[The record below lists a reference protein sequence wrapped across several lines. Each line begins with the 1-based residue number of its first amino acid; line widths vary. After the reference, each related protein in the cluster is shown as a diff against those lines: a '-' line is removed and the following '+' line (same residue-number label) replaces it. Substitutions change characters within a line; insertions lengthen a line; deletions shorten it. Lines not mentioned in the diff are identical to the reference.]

1 MRKGKNGI
9 RRIAALAC
17 SVALLATMLPVQVL
31 AADEATSEPL
41 AAVTSLEESGEEK
54 APEQGETGIQPETE
68 NACTKNADC
77 AAEIHAEGCPKYVA
91 PAEEEDTDPVVSCTK
106 SEDCAAETHEEGC
119 PKYVAPAEEE
129 DTDPVVSCTKSED
142 CAAETHEEG
151 CPKYVAPEEERIVAG
166 SNLEVAITDEDM
178 AAVTDETTAIAAA
191 LSRMQIEDV
200 TAVTSLKV
208 TTEGNAYLS
217 PSDNEYIKSN
227 FTALTSLDESECQCS
242 VRNLSE
248 SYLTKS
254 GLENREYAEF
264 GGLSEFS
271 GLTALAIPK
280 SAEVINSY
288 SVNKT
293 GLNDLVIPDSV
304 LVIESGAFSGNA
316 NLTGDIVIPDSVVF
330 VGNNSFGTSVATDCG
345 TLTLGNSVKYID
357 NSAFIKRNFSGNL
370 IIPDSVEYIGNWVF
384 TTPAFTNGTWTLG
397 SGLKYIGDASLSNI
411 CSGNSGTLFIPAQ
424 LDAQDTAFGYNT
436 FSKVVFEEGITVIR
450 ARVIRNSTSVT
461 EVVLP
466 ASVETI
472 GTGAFSSCE
481 QLSIVNVPD
490 SVTTINAYAFSGT
503 ALSGVYLSASIS
515 SLGDRAFD
523 DLPQNSIIYADND
536 SVYNLLI
543 EKNTDEWS
551 RRYDSSKTALAVT
564 NGGSFAADTQ
574 FTAGTLATP
583 TKNGAIFEGWYENAE
598 FTGEA
603 VAAAEAGKTYYAK
616 WIGMENIE
624 LQYGAEQTIVSNG
637 VTLSGY
643 ESDNPSVA
651 TVDTNGNVKAVGVGT
666 ATISA
671 TGTYDNEP
679 TNFTMTVT
687 VTPRPINYTLTGDD
701 TGSGSITYNY
711 SDEHHALSDSM
722 TFKWADEPDTVV
734 SLTEGTDINYTYTV
748 VDPEAPDVGDPL
760 TYDYLPMPVGEYTV
774 SFNLKNPNYTFKL
787 SDGTTSNTLAVKVNV
802 TAEGTQRAYLASAA
816 PKADQNFVY
825 NGQGVLPVEGTLN
838 AYAENS
844 VSSSTVE
851 IGTFTV
857 NIEGLNGTSFHSEV
871 SEIEAGT
878 NLSAISGLAL
888 PADPGTYIITASAAN
903 DNYYLYKSLVFTINK
918 ATVTITAADK
928 TVIAGDEDGL
938 PPLNNPT
945 EGKDYT
951 VTGLA
956 AGHSLTTAP
965 TLNYSEDAN
974 VDAVATYSIIP
985 SGAAADEK
993 YYTTIQYVNGTLHV
1007 EKIAII
1013 EGANQTWTK
1022 ESGKDLVIRSN
1033 ADFSDFLGVT
1043 VNDVE
1048 LVQNQ
1053 DYTAKSGSTIV
1064 TIKADYLNS
1073 LAAGDY
1079 KIAIVSD
1086 TGSAVTKFTVKAEAA
1101 GNSDT
1106 SNNDNTAGGNTGS
1119 TTTQSGSSIVYYTC
1133 PACGYHDWTATADG
1147 YKCNH
1152 CGYVESVKQLS
1163 GYGNVK
1169 GVYEPKTSAAAA
1181 QSASATSSSAIPQ
1194 TSDAMPVGL
1203 LGGVT
1208 VVAAAAFAALFVLR
1222 KRKHND

>member
-1 MRKGKNGI
+1 MTGELVVPDSVTGEIGEGTFYGCKFTSIKIGNGI
-9 RRIAALAC
+9 TAIG
-17 SVALLATMLPVQVL
+17 Q
-31 AADEATSEPL
+31 EAFYNNKASES
-41 AAVTSLEESGEEK
+41 TSLVLG
-54 APEQGETGIQPETE
+54 
-68 NACTKNADC
+68 NN
-77 AAEIHAEGCPKYVA
+77 
-91 PAEEEDTDPVVSCTK
+91 
-106 SEDCAAETHEEGC
+106 
-119 PKYVAPAEEE
+119 
-129 DTDPVVSCTKSED
+129 
-142 CAAETHEEG
+142 
-151 CPKYVAPEEERIVAG
+151 
-166 SNLEVAITDEDM
+166 IT
-178 AAVTDETTAIAAA
+178 T
-191 LSRMQIEDV
+191 
-200 TAVTSLKV
+200 
-208 TTEGNAYLS
+208 
-217 PSDNEYIKSN
+217 IKQS
-227 FTALTSLDESECQCS
+227 A
-242 VRNLSE
+242 
-248 SYLTKS
+248 
-254 GLENREYAEF
+254 
-264 GGLSEFS
+264 FS
-271 GLTALAIPK
+271 GASIGG
-280 SAEVINSY
+280 N
-288 SVNKT
+288 
-293 GLNDLVIPDSV
+293 LVIPDSV
-304 LVIESGAFSGNA
+304 TEIQKWAFYNCQ
-316 NLTGDIVIPDSVVF
+316 NLTGDLSLSK
-330 VGNNSFGTSVATDCG
+330 NLKS
-345 TLTLGNSVKYID
+345 LGEQ
-357 NSAFIKRNFSGNL
+357 AFFNCKFTGPI
-370 IIPDSVEYIGNWVF
+370 IIPD
-384 TTPAFTNGTWTLG
+384 
-397 SGLKYIGDASLSNI
+397 
-411 CSGNSGTLFIPAQ
+411 
-424 LDAQDTAFGYNT
+424 
-436 FSKVVFEEGITVIR
+436 GITSIP
-450 ARVIRNSTSVT
+450 ISTFHGADTVCFVVPGSVT
-461 EVVLP
+461 EF
-466 ASVETI
+466 
-472 GTGAFSSCE
+472 G
-481 QLSIVNVPD
+481 N
-490 SVTTINAYAFSGT
+490 Y
-503 ALSGVYLSASIS
+503 
-515 SLGDRAFD
+515 SLDDRRGDR
-523 DLPQNSIIYADND
+523 IIYLDNNTQEETLK
-536 SVYNLLI
+536 SVDLGN
-543 EKNTDEWS
+543 K
-551 RRYDSSKTALAVT
+551 SSPHAIT

-583 TKNGAIFEGWYENAE
+583 TKNGAIFEGWYDNAE

-603 VAAAEAGKTYYAK
+603 VKTAEAGKTYYAK

-671 TGTYDNEP
+671 TGTYDNQP

-711 SDEHHALSDSM
+711 SDEHHALSDYM
-722 TFKWADEPDTVV
+722 TFKWADKPETVV
-734 SLTEGTDINYTYTV
+734 RLTEGADINYTYTV
-748 VDPEAPDVGDPL
+748 VDPEAPDEGKSF

-787 SDGTTSNTLAVKVNV
+787 SDGNTGNTLAVKVNV
-802 TAEGTQRAYLASAA
+802 TEAEAQRAYLASAA
-816 PKADQNFVY
+816 PTANQNFSY
-825 NGQGVLPVEGTLN
+825 TGEGVLPVEGILN

-888 PADPGTYIITASAAN
+888 PTDPGTYIITASAAN

-918 ATVTITAADK
+918 ATVTVTAADK
-928 TVIAGDEDGL
+928 TVIAGDKDGL
-938 PPLNNPT
+938 PSLNNPT

-965 TLNYSEDAN
+965 TLNYADGAN

-985 SGAAADEK
+985 FGATANEK
-993 YYTTIQYVNGTLHV
+993 YYTIQYVNGTLHV

-1048 LVQNQ
+1048 LVQDQ

-1101 GNSDT
+1101 GDSDT

-1119 TTTQSGSSIVYYTC
+1119 TTTQSGSGIVYYTC
-1133 PACGYHDWTATADG
+1133 PACGYHDWTAGADG

-1194 TSDAMPVGL
+1194 TGDESQPLVW
-1203 LGGVT
+1203 VT
-1208 VVAAAAFAALFVLR
+1208 LVVVSGAALAGLAVYR
-1222 KRKHND
+1222 KKRSDK

>member
-17 SVALLATMLPVQVL
+17 SVALLATMLPAQVL
-31 AADEATSEPL
+31 AEDEATSEPL

-54 APEQGETGIQPETE
+54 APEQGETGIQPEAE
-68 NACTKNADC
+68 NACTKS
-77 AAEIHAEGCPKYVA
+77 
-91 PAEEEDTDPVVSCTK
+91 EE
-106 SEDCAAETHEEGC
+106 CAAETHEEGC
-119 PKYVAPAEEE
+119 PKYVAPDEEGTE
-129 DTDPVVSCTKSED
+129 PEVSCTKTPD
-142 CAAETHEEG
+142 CQADTHEEG

-178 AAVTDETTAIAAA
+178 AAVTGETTAIAAA

-200 TAVTSLKV
+200 TAVNSLKV

-242 VRNLSE
+242 VKKLSE

-316 NLTGDIVIPDSVVF
+316 NLTGNIVIPDSVVF
-330 VGNNSFGTSVATDCG
+330 VGNNSFGESEQTDCG

-357 NSAFIKRNFSGNL
+357 NSAFTKRNFSGNL

-397 SGLKYIGDASLSNI
+397 SGLKYLGDASLSNI

-424 LDAQDTAFGYNT
+424 LDARDTAFGYNT
-436 FSKVVFEEGITVIR
+436 FSKVEFEEGTTVIP
-450 ARVIRNSTSVT
+450 ARIIRDSKSVT

-466 ASVETI
+466 AGVETI
-472 GTGAFSSCE
+472 GTGAFSGCE
-481 QLSIVNVPD
+481 QLSRVAVPE
-490 SVTTINAYAFSGT
+490 SVTTINTDAFNGT
-503 ALSGVYLSASIS
+503 DLSGVYLSASIS
-515 SLGDRAFD
+515 SLGVRAFEN
-523 DLPQNSIIYADND
+523 LPQNSIIYADND
-536 SVYNLLI
+536 SVYDLLN
-543 EKNTDEWS
+543 EKNTDRWS

-583 TKNGAIFEGWYENAE
+583 TKNGAIFEGWYDNAG
-598 FTGEA
+598 FNGEA
-603 VAAAEAGKTYYAK
+603 VATAEAGKTYYAK
-616 WIGMENIE
+616 WLDLGVADVPLE
-624 LQYGAEQTIVSNG
+624 YRQTKTFTAPAG
-637 VTLSGY
+637 VTFSNWKS
-643 ESDNPSVA
+643 EDPSVA
-651 TVDTNGNVKAVGVGT
+651 TVDNGTITAVGVGET
-666 ATISA
+666 TISVEA
-671 TGTYDNEP
+671 AANGQTTVAKIS
-679 TNFTMTVT
+679 VT
-687 VTPRPINYTLTGDD
+687 VTPMNITFGTVKGENPGGTITYQYDGGQAPAFSQFATFYPAEISGGSVSPVEGSGAVTLVEGKDIVFNYDAGAGSNDYEYLPLNVTSEANPETGLPVKVKLLNENYRFVTPSNVTPGTELRLSVVVTDENLTESALTGLGTPTLTFTYDGTGKAAVTGLTGISADNISQFTLHFHGWGGTAFAEQHLTGDASVFTEEAVAKIAPTEPGSYLMIL
-701 TGSGSITYNY
+701 TG
-711 SDEHHALSDSM
+711 
-722 TFKWADEPDTVV
+722 
-734 SLTEGTDINYTYTV
+734 
-748 VDPEAPDVGDPL
+748 
-760 TYDYLPMPVGEYTV
+760 
-774 SFNLKNPNYTFKL
+774 
-787 SDGTTSNTLAVKVNV
+787 
-802 TAEGTQRAYLASAA
+802 
-816 PKADQNFVY
+816 
-825 NGQGVLPVEGTLN
+825 
-838 AYAENS
+838 
-844 VSSSTVE
+844 
-851 IGTFTV
+851 
-857 NIEGLNGTSFHSEV
+857 V
-871 SEIEAGT
+871 SENHYAYQSWIM
-878 NLSAISGLAL
+878 
-888 PADPGTYIITASAAN
+888 
-903 DNYYLYKSLVFTINK
+903 TINK

-928 TVIAGDEDGL
+928 TVIAGDKDGL
-938 PPLNNPT
+938 PSLNNPT

-974 VDAVATYSIIP
+974 VDAVAIYSIIP

-993 YYTTIQYVNGTLHV
+993 YYTLPIQYVNGTLHV
-1007 EKIAII
+1007 EEIEII

-1101 GNSDT
+1101 GDSDT

-1119 TTTQSGSSIVYYTC
+1119 TTTQSGSGIVYYTC
-1133 PACGYHDWTATADG
+1133 PACGYHDWTAGADG

-1194 TSDAMPVGL
+1194 TSDSMPVGL

>member
-1 MRKGKNGI
+1 MEMRKGKNGI

-77 AAEIHAEGCPKYVA
+77 AAEIHA
-91 PAEEEDTDPVVSCTK
+91 
-106 SEDCAAETHEEGC
+106 EGC

-490 SVTTINAYAFSGT
+490 SVTTINTDAFNGT

-515 SLGDRAFD
+515 SLGDRAFE

-543 EKNTDEWS
+543 EKNTDQWS

-564 NGGSFAADTQ
+564 NGGSFAVDTQ

-583 TKNGAIFEGWYENAE
+583 TKNGAIFEGWYDNAD

-603 VAAAEAGKTYYAK
+603 VNTAEAGKTYYAK

-722 TFKWADEPDTVV
+722 TFKWADEPETVV
-734 SLTEGTDINYTYTV
+734 PLTEGTDINYTYTV
-748 VDPEAPDVGDPL
+748 EDPEAPDGGKPL
-760 TYDYLPMPVGEYTV
+760 TYDYLPMPVGVYTV
-774 SFNLKNPNYTFKL
+774 SFNMKNPNYTFKL
-787 SDGTTSNTLAVKVNV
+787 SDGNTGNTLAVKVNV
-802 TAEGTQRAYLASAA
+802 TEAEAQRAYLASAA
-816 PKADQNFVY
+816 PTANQNFSY
-825 NGQGVLPVEGTLN
+825 TGEGVLPVEGILN

-888 PADPGTYIITASAAN
+888 PTDPGTYIITASAAN

-938 PPLNNPT
+938 PSLNNPT

-956 AGHSLTTAP
+956 AGHSLTTVP

-993 YYTTIQYVNGTLHV
+993 YYTLQYVNGTLHV

-1101 GNSDT
+1101 GDSDT

-1119 TTTQSGSSIVYYTC
+1119 TTTQSGSGIVYYTC
-1133 PACGYHDWTATADG
+1133 PACGYHDWTAGADG

-1194 TSDAMPVGL
+1194 TGDESQPLVW
-1203 LGGVT
+1203 VT
-1208 VVAAAAFAALFVLR
+1208 LVVVSGAALAGLAVYR
-1222 KRKHND
+1222 KKRSDK

>member
-1 MRKGKNGI
+1 M
-9 RRIAALAC
+9 
-17 SVALLATMLPVQVL
+17 
-31 AADEATSEPL
+31 
-41 AAVTSLEESGEEK
+41 
-54 APEQGETGIQPETE
+54 
-68 NACTKNADC
+68 
-77 AAEIHAEGCPKYVA
+77 
-91 PAEEEDTDPVVSCTK
+91 
-106 SEDCAAETHEEGC
+106 
-119 PKYVAPAEEE
+119 
-129 DTDPVVSCTKSED
+129 
-142 CAAETHEEG
+142 
-151 CPKYVAPEEERIVAG
+151 
-166 SNLEVAITDEDM
+166 
-178 AAVTDETTAIAAA
+178 
-191 LSRMQIEDV
+191 
-200 TAVTSLKV
+200 
-208 TTEGNAYLS
+208 
-217 PSDNEYIKSN
+217 
-227 FTALTSLDESECQCS
+227 
-242 VRNLSE
+242 
-248 SYLTKS
+248 
-254 GLENREYAEF
+254 
-264 GGLSEFS
+264 
-271 GLTALAIPK
+271 
-280 SAEVINSY
+280 
-288 SVNKT
+288 
-293 GLNDLVIPDSV
+293 
-304 LVIESGAFSGNA
+304 
-316 NLTGDIVIPDSVVF
+316 
-330 VGNNSFGTSVATDCG
+330 
-345 TLTLGNSVKYID
+345 GNSVKYID

-481 QLSIVNVPD
+481 QLSVVKIPD
-490 SVTTINAYAFSGT
+490 SVTTINTDAFNGT
-503 ALSGVYLSASIS
+503 ALNGVYLSASIS
-515 SLGDRAFD
+515 SLGDRAFE

-543 EKNTDEWS
+543 EKNTDQWS

-583 TKNGAIFEGWYENAE
+583 TKNGAIFEGWYDNAE

-603 VAAAEAGKTYYAK
+603 VTTAEAGKTYYAK

-671 TGTYDNEP
+671 TGTYDDEP

-722 TFKWADEPDTVV
+722 TFKWADEPETVV
-734 SLTEGTDINYTYTV
+734 PLTEGTDINYTYMV
-748 VDPEAPDVGDPL
+748 EDPEAPDGGKPL
-760 TYDYLPMPVGEYTV
+760 TYDYLPMPAGEYDV
-774 SFNLKNPNYTFKL
+774 SFNLKNPNYTFAL
-787 SDGTTSNTLAVKVNV
+787 DDGTTGNTLTVKVNV

-816 PKADQNFVY
+816 PTANQNFSY
-825 NGQGVLPVEGTLN
+825 TGEGVLPVEGILN

-871 SEIEAGT
+871 SKIEAGT

-888 PADPGTYIITASAAN
+888 PTDPGTYIITASAVN
-903 DNYYLYKSLVFTINK
+903 DKYYLYKSLVFTINK
-918 ATVTITAADK
+918 ATVTVTAADK

-938 PPLNNPT
+938 PSLKNPT

-956 AGHSLTTAP
+956 ARHSLATAP

-993 YYTTIQYVNGTLHV
+993 YYTLQYVNGTLHV

-1033 ADFSDFLGVT
+1033 ADFSDFLDVT

-1048 LVQNQ
+1048 LVQNH

-1079 KIAIVSD
+1079 KIAIVSN

-1101 GNSDT
+1101 GDSDT

-1119 TTTQSGSSIVYYTC
+1119 TTTQSGSGIVYYTC
-1133 PACGYHDWTATADG
+1133 PACGYHDWTAGADG

-1194 TSDAMPVGL
+1194 TGDESQPLVW
-1203 LGGVT
+1203 VT
-1208 VVAAAAFAALFVLR
+1208 LVVVSGAALAGLAVYR
-1222 KRKHND
+1222 KKRSDK